1 MVYPTMSNGST
12 FELMMPKENELT
24 HHIEITP
31 KMGVNNLDSSRG
43 HQLTITTTF
52 IDISITLTGKTTS
65 DRNHSHLLNITWTS
79 NRLVASVLC
88 QLSALT
94 RKSQFNITMPLDSHT
109 ACWPGRWAG
118 LCNEIQYLTSLNYNA
133 LQHLRMQFALDD
145 TLDAWKEGSTKHLDT
160 RSAWVDKALNKESLG
175 QERSCT

>member
-1 MVYPTMSNGST
+1 MNSHITLKSHTKWAST
-12 FELMMPKENELT
+12 
-24 HHIEITP
+24 
-31 KMGVNNLDSSRG
+31 NLDSSRG
-43 HQLTITTTF
+43 HQLTTTTTF
-52 IDISITLTGKTTS
+52 IDISITLTGKKTS
-65 DRNHSHLLNITWTS
+65 DHNHSHLLNITWTS

-109 ACWPGRWAG
+109 ACWPGHCIS
-118 LCNEIQYLTSLNYNA
+118 LHFQYLPSLNYNA

-145 TLDAWKEGSTKHLDT
+145 TLDAWEEGSTKHLDT
-160 RSAWVDKALNKESLG
+160 LSAWVDKALNKESLG